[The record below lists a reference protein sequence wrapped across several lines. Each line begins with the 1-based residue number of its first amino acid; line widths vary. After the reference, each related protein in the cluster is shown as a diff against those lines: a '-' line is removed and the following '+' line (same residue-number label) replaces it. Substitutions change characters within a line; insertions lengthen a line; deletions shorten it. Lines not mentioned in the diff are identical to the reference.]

1 MTHDWL
7 PEGFENKDVTARGRV
22 AGRVRERVQTRK
34 RQVKILRGGITLT
47 ALALLI
53 GAAPALWNTIREVPQ
68 APAHQQVA
76 QRDGA
81 NEATSP
87 KGWSQRVNEPTTQRA
102 QRDGAN
108 EATSPKGWSQRVNEP
123 TIQRAQRDGANEAT
137 SQRANEGEDTP
148 PSIPNPK
155 SEIRNSSPDVTLAK
169 SGHGVELAWT
179 GNPKGEYV
187 VYRCTSPK
195 FDQCSIAG
203 VVKGTRWM
211 DSEPGSPIIIYYR
224 VEPNAGG

>member
-7 PEGFENKDVTARGRV
+7 PEGFEHKDVTARGRV

-76 QRDGA
+76 QKDGA

-108 EATSPKGWSQRVNEP
+108 EATS
-123 TIQRAQRDGANEAT
+123 
-137 SQRANEGEDTP
+137 QRANQGEDTP

-155 SEIRNSSPDVTLAK
+155 SEIRNASPDVTLAK